1 MYSNFLLYLIVLLL
15 PVHEAGEELAAVSGH
30 ELGGQLDDVEIE
42 RWKRKTRCFG
52 RIEMDERVQCLLH
65 KMGRSTFCTL
75 KVF

>member
-42 RWKRKTRCFG
+42 SWKRDVLVISRWMREFSACSIKWVG
-52 RIEMDERVQCLLH
+52 RLSVP
-65 KMGRSTFCTL
+65 
-75 KVF
+75 